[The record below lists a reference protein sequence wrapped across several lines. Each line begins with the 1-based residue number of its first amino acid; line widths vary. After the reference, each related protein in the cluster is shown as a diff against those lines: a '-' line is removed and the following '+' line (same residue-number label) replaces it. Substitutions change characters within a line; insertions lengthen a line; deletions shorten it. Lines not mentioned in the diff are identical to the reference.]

1 MLNRKMSF
9 INMFRNLCLAF
20 VSLSVISSYAYAG
33 DLDNSKLY
41 QKIKKQG
48 YITAGVS
55 DNAPGNG
62 YLDPTTNEYRGYEIE
77 ISKIIADKLG
87 VPVKFVTITPINR
100 LPYLEDGTI
109 DMLIANFT
117 ITEERK
123 KVLDMTVPYYTDHV
137 SVLVEKKSGIKS
149 LEDLLGTQIA
159 VIRNTSSP
167 LALVQELINQEL
179 IKKPD
184 GFSETNFDPAKWTE
198 GVTFK
203 IYDDFKAVNKDLSRK
218 KIAGF
223 CIDKSVLQIYKNIR
237 RTYIKDEFS
246 PQPYGIAFKK
256 DSGLVDFVDG
266 IIEELKQDGT
276 LKKLCAE
283 NEISYTE

>member
-1 MLNRKMSF
+1 MLNRKMTF
-9 INMFRNLCLAF
+9 IKMFRNLCLAF
-20 VSLSVISSYAYAG
+20 ISLSVISSYAG
-33 DLDNSKLY
+33 DLDDSTLY

-55 DNAPGNG
+55 DNAPGYG

-87 VPVKFVTITPINR
+87 VPLKFVTITPVTR
-100 LPYLEDGTI
+100 LPCLEDGTI

-137 SVLVEKKSGIKS
+137 SVLVEKKSGIKN
-149 LEDLLGTQIA
+149 LKDLLGTEVA

-167 LALVQELINQEL
+167 IALVQELINQEL

-184 GFSETNFDPAKWTE
+184 EFSETNFDPAKWTE

-203 IYDDFKAVNKDLSRK
+203 IYDDFKDVNKDLARK

-237 RTYIKDEFS
+237 RTFIKDEFS

-256 DSGLVDFVDG
+256 DSGFVNYVDG

-283 NEISYTE
+283 NDVNYTE

>member
-1 MLNRKMSF
+1 MQASIIETREA
-9 INMFRNLCLAF
+9 IDDVVNLAKYMIDKFKNASAARRFVNEYEKQIELLSAF
-20 VSLSVISSYAYAG
+20 PFSYG
-33 DLDNSKLY
+33 G
-41 QKIKKQG
+41 IG
-48 YITAGVS
+48 I
-55 DNAPGNG
+55 
-62 YLDPTTNEYRGYEIE
+62 EYRGYEIE

-203 IYDDFKAVNKDLSRK
+203 IYDDFKW
-218 KIAGF
+218 
-223 CIDKSVLQIYKNIR
+223 
-237 RTYIKDEFS
+237 
-246 PQPYGIAFKK
+246 
-256 DSGLVDFVDG
+256 
-266 IIEELKQDGT
+266 
-276 LKKLCAE
+276 
-283 NEISYTE
+283 

>member
-33 DLDNSKLY
+33 DLDNSKQY

-55 DNAPGNG
+55 DNAPGYG

-149 LEDLLGTQIA
+149 LEDRLGTQIA
-159 VIRNTSSP
+159 VIRNTS
-167 LALVQELINQEL
+167 IT
-179 IKKPD
+179 
-184 GFSETNFDPAKWTE
+184 FAK
-198 GVTFK
+198 F
-203 IYDDFKAVNKDLSRK
+203 VN
-218 KIAGF
+218 
-223 CIDKSVLQIYKNIR
+223 
-237 RTYIKDEFS
+237 
-246 PQPYGIAFKK
+246 
-256 DSGLVDFVDG
+256 
-266 IIEELKQDGT
+266 
-276 LKKLCAE
+276 
-283 NEISYTE
+283 